1 MVSTLMMQLA
11 AEEAAALAEAQ
22 VKAAAA
28 EAASECCWRCCRGT
42 SVVVEVI
49 KGTESVVV
57 VKLAIDLLAKLAAAG
72 PPSSLRSRTAL

>member
-1 MVSTLMMQLA
+1 MRRRPSRDADGVDEA
-11 AEEAAALAEAQ
+11 EAAVVA
-22 VKAAAA
+22 
-28 EAASECCWRCCRGT
+28 AASECCWRCCRGT

-49 KGTESVVV
+49 KGTECVVV